1 MNFKEYTFLK
11 EQSETHGLS
20 KEIEQYIDNKLS
32 NIEGRLQEI
41 DKFGK
46 YNVIPSGDGL
56 LDIINI
62 ETHAVDAKLSYE
74 GEIIAQPVVHG
85 DKVSFAIQK
94 GGDNLDQHE
103 VVGLIYS
110 LPDGQNIGTFRVEQE
125 DPGKKYR
132 TVIGTEQQAE
142 PDFSDELD
150 QQDKATD
157 EEDDQLGTLQQSV
170 KDLEQSNIKS
180 KEAAP
185 DKDQELSDLRR
196 EVELQK
202 QAEKDR
208 KERELKAAEEPLP
221 HKKDPSPTP
230 WEI

>member
-20 KEIEQYIDNKLS
+20 KEIEEYIDSKLS

-62 ETHAVDAKLSYE
+62 ETHAVDGKLSYD
-74 GEIIAQPVVHG
+74 GALISSPVVHG
-85 DKVSFAIQK
+85 NKVSFAVQK
-94 GGDNLDQHE
+94 GDELKDRHE
-103 VVGLIYS
+103 VLGLIYE
-110 LPDGQNIGTFRVEQE
+110 LPTGQNVGSFRVEQE

-132 TVIGTEQQAE
+132 TVIGTEEDKPE

-157 EEDDQLGTLQQSV
+157 EEEDQLGTLQQSV

-180 KEAAP
+180 IEAGP
-185 DKDQELSDLRR
+185 ERDKELSDLRR

-208 KERELKAAEEPLP
+208 KEKEIKAVEDPDEEGS
-221 HKKDPSPTP
+221 KFF
-230 WEI
+230 